1 MVLWKL
7 QKQDSNSDDK
17 KNHTPATGDTD
28 NNKPT
33 GSNGNDTKTTPTTD
47 TKAANKAETTKKKS
61 PKTADDNRMLVWF
74 ILFAVGGTAA
84 GVTVYGHKRRTAR
97 KARQLSEAAHT
108 LKRETLS

>member
-1 MVLWKL
+1 MVLWRLRKEQTVVAKL
-7 QKQDSNSDDK
+7 TDKKQDSNSDDK
-17 KNHTPATGDTD
+17 KNPTPATGDTD

-84 GVTVYGHKRRTAR
+84 GVTVYGQKRRTGR
-97 KARQLSEAAHT
+97 
-108 LKRETLS
+108 